1 MTRNVN
7 YLKHM
12 VDLGV
17 YDFFGHRDYEMIR
30 RALEDA
36 IEMDLREAR
45 EREMDEKEH
54 TQDEGYTCDCEHKPA
69 RGWKGKMPVA
79 LDGNSW
85 PLDFA
90 AKMLG
95 CSEKDLRDLVR
106 ITGLEPTGTMKMASY
121 RRSGRNPRAYD
132 GSKLVLMWQAVNDL
146 AENLHED
153 N

>member
-1 MTRNVN
+1 
-7 YLKHM
+7 
-12 VDLGV
+12 
-17 YDFFGHRDYEMIR
+17 
-30 RALEDA
+30 
-36 IEMDLREAR
+36 MDG
-45 EREMDEKEH
+45 K
-54 TQDEGYTCDCEHKPA
+54 GYTPEQDDNEGDGGYICDCKHKPG
-69 RGWKGKMPVA
+69 RGWKGKMPVPV
-79 LDGNSW
+79 DGNSW

-106 ITGLEPTGTMKMASY
+106 ITGLEPVGTMKMASY

-132 GSKLVLMWQAVNDL
+132 GSKLVLMWQAVSDL

>member
-1 MTRNVN
+1 
-7 YLKHM
+7 M
-12 VDLGV
+12 VELGV

-36 IEMDLREAR
+36 IEADIREAK
-45 EREMDEKEH
+45 EREMDEREL
-54 TQDEGYTCDCEHKPA
+54 TPEQPEDEGYTCNDCGRKPN

-79 LDGNSW
+79 LDGNNW

-106 ITGLEPTGTMKMASY
+106 ITGLEPIGTMKMASY
-121 RRSGRNPRAYD
+121 RRSGRHPRAYD

-153 N
+153 

>member
-1 MTRNVN
+1 MSETE
-7 YLKHM
+7 LTP
-12 VDLGV
+12 
-17 YDFFGHRDYEMIR
+17 GH
-30 RALEDA
+30 
-36 IEMDLREAR
+36 
-45 EREMDEKEH
+45 DE
-54 TQDEGYTCDCEHKPA
+54 DEGYACDCKRRN

-79 LDGNSW
+79 LDGNNW

-106 ITGLEPTGTMKMASY
+106 ITGLEPAGTMKTATY
-121 RRSGRNPRAYD
+121 RRSGRHPRAYD

-153 N
+153 